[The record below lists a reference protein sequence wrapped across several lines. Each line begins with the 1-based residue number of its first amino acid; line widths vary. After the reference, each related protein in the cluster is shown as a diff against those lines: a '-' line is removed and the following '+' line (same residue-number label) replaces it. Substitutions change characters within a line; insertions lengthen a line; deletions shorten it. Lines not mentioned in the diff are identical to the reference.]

1 MNPIV
6 CDTGPILHLQEAG
19 LLNLLDKAGDIYI
32 PQVVDIELKELY
44 PQWENKR
51 PDWLR
56 VEPLSSDETSQAE
69 LLSASALLDS
79 GEAAAIILSKR
90 LNATWFLT
98 DDTEARIFA
107 TLSGIEVHGSL
118 GIVLWSAAVEHLD
131 YNESRSALDKLSKTS
146 LWISRTIL
154 SQAYKALDT
163 IFKKFQ

>member
-6 CDTGPILHLQEAG
+6 CDTGTILHLQEAG
-19 LLNLLDKAGDIYI
+19 LLEFLKKAGDIYI
-32 PQVVDIELKELY
+32 PKVVDIELKELY

-51 PDWLR
+51 PDWLL
-56 VEPLSSDETSQAE
+56 VE
-69 LLSASALLDS
+69 LLSPSDLLDS

-90 LNATWFLT
+90 LNATWLLT

-118 GIVLWSAAVEHLD
+118 GIVLWSAAVGHLG
-131 YNESRSALDKLSKTS
+131 YGEAKSALDKLSKTS
-146 LWISRTIL
+146 LWISKPIL

-163 IFKKFQ
+163 IFEKK